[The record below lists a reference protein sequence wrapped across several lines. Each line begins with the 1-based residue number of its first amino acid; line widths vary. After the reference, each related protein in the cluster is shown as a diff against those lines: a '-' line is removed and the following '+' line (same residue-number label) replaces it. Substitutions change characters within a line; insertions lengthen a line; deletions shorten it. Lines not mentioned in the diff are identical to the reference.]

1 MMPPAKT
8 RSSKVSRRTLAVIT
22 AVVLVLVGI
31 VIVAVAREATSR
43 RLVAAA
49 LSRPAAPAR
58 PPLTREEE
66 AYVQALWPIHGAV
79 ERSAAR
85 MSLGQIFYVT
95 KDLAPAEVKARVDD
109 ALTTYR
115 RAGNQLGALEPPPSL
130 QRAHED
136 YTAAVRLFE
145 RSAVAALGVLVNA
158 GALRAD
164 DNRNNNGDNDGG
176 SRPGQGIP
184 PQTLPQ
190 GFESHS

>member
-1 MMPPAKT
+1 MPPAKT

-95 KDLAPAEVKARVDD
+95 KDLAPAELKARVDD

-145 RSAVAALGVLVNA
+145 RSAVEVLKMFDDGRDEHMRVAYPLGQEAADKIRDV
-158 GALRAD
+158 
-164 DNRNNNGDNDGG
+164 GG
-176 SRPGQGIP
+176 KFWPHEFP
-184 PQTLPQ
+184 PN
-190 GFESHS
+190 